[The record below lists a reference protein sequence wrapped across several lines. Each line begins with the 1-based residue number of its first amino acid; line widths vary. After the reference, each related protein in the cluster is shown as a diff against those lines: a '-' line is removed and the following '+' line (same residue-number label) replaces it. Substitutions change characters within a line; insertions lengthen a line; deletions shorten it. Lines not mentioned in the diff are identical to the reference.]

1 MTVVELVPHMDA
13 GNRELWPDDQDLRP
27 LSELGRRQA
36 EALARALSSTRIG
49 ALCASPAL
57 RARQTLEPLA
67 EALGLAVVTLPA
79 LAEKQPGE
87 DRAAMVDRAH
97 AAMLELAA
105 KHRHGR
111 AVAASHGDLI
121 PALAAHLAAVHRFPP
136 LPPLEHRGQWYT
148 IHLEGDT
155 VRMERHEVPS
165 FPL

>member
-1 MTVVELVPHMDA
+1 MTVIELVPHMDA
-13 GNRELWPDDQDLRP
+13 GNRALWTDDQDLRP
-27 LSELGRRQA
+27 LSLLGRLQA
-36 EALARALSSTRIG
+36 EALVRALSSRPID
-49 ALCASPAL
+49 ALYASPAL

-67 EALGLAVVTLPA
+67 QALDLPVRTLPG

-105 KHRHGR
+105 KHRQGR

-121 PALAAHLAAVHRFPP
+121 PALAAHLAAVHGFPP

-148 IHLEGDT
+148 IHLTGET
-155 VRMERHEVPS
+155 VRMERNEVS
-165 FPL
+165 GFPL